1 MRRATVTIPEDL
13 ARQVDAFS
21 SSQPASPSFTTLVQA
36 ALRRFLAEPSGT
48 PNESPVIIRVLS
60 LRTAMK
66 EAAARH
72 GASNLRI
79 FGSVA
84 RGEDRPDS
92 DVDVLVGL
100 ESGRSLFDLARLRVE
115 LEEMLHTP
123 VDVVVDSG
131 LPEND
136 PIFSENLTL

>member
-1 MRRATVTIPEDL
+1 
-13 ARQVDAFS
+13 
-21 SSQPASPSFTTLVQA
+21 
-36 ALRRFLAEPSGT
+36 
-48 PNESPVIIRVLS
+48 
-60 LRTAMK
+60 MK